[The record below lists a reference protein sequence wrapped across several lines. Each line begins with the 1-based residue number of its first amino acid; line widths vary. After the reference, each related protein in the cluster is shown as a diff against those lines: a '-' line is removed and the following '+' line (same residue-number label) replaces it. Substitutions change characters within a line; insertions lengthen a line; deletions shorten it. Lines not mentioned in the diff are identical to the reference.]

1 MSDAKQTDWDD
12 ISTQLKV
19 AFDTMA
25 SVAASRN
32 WDSERGPYYEHMA
45 RLAEA
50 MVKVSAEAR
59 AVREDAEKTGFKIGK
74 P

>member
-1 MSDAKQTDWDD
+1 MSDAKPTNWDD
-12 ISTQLKV
+12 VGAQLKV

-25 SVAASRN
+25 KAATNNSYSSDKR
-32 WDSERGPYYEHMA
+32 PYCDTMA
-45 RLAEA
+45 ALAEA